1 MVHLIRALQK
11 QLEVDHEQEDQARL
25 TELELEWDNNKEL
38 SFHFA
43 PPDRPG
49 STDVICLSYD

>member
-1 MVHLIRALQK
+1 MDLIRALQK
-11 QLEVDHEQEDQARL
+11 QMEVDHDQEKVARL

-43 PPDRPG
+43 APDRPG